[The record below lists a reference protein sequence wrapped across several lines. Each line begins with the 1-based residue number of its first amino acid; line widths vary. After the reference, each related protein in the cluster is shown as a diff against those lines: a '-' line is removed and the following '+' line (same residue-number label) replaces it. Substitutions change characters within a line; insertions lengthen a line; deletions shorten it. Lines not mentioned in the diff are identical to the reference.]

1 MTRSKESLCFRVLK
15 RRPKGS
21 DKRILGDELLVLTNK
36 DSRANYRKAMR
47 RVRAL
52 VEVDGKEREME
63 FLTNN
68 LSWSASS
75 VADLY
80 RCRWQI
86 EVFFKQIK
94 QSLQLCDFLGNS
106 ANAVRWQVWT
116 ALLLY
121 VLMRF
126 LCVMSSWSYSFTR
139 LFTLLRAALWRK
151 IDLWDMLRFCGTA
164 GGHFRYLATPQNA
177 YFPGFA

>member
-1 MTRSKESLCFRVLK
+1 VDSS
-15 RRPKGS
+15 
-21 DKRILGDELLVLTNK
+21 NK
-36 DSRANYRKAMR
+36 DSRAHYRQAMR

-52 VEVDGKEREME
+52 VEVDGKERETE

-68 LSWSASS
+68 LQWSAGS

-106 ANAVRWQVWT
+106 ANPVRWQVWT
-116 ALLLY
+116 ALLRY

-126 LCVMSSWSYSFTR
+126 LCVISSWNHSFTR
-139 LFTLLRAALWRK
+139 LFTLLRAALWGTGYSVETM
-151 IDLWDMLRFCGTA
+151 DLTVLRAVAMTVLAPYKSQFS
-164 GGHFRYLATPQNA
+164 RYLH
-177 YFPGFA
+177 F

>member
-1 MTRSKESLCFRVLK
+1 
-15 RRPKGS
+15 
-21 DKRILGDELLVLTNK
+21 
-36 DSRANYRKAMR
+36 
-47 RVRAL
+47 
-52 VEVDGKEREME
+52 ME

-68 LSWSASS
+68 FAWAPST

-94 QSLQLCDFLGNS
+94 QTLQLCDFLGHS

-121 VLMRF
+121 VLLRF
-126 LCVMSSWSYSFTR
+126 QAFLSEWPHSFTR
-139 LFTLLRAALWRK
+139 LFTMIRSVLWDRFHLPSLLR
-151 IDLWDMLRFCGTA
+151 FYGTA
-164 GGHFRYLATPQNA
+164 AEPWRMRAAPEQAFL
-177 YFPGFA
+177 PGLGLEPVGQHPG

>member
-1 MTRSKESLCFRVLK
+1 
-15 RRPKGS
+15 
-21 DKRILGDELLVLTNK
+21 
-36 DSRANYRKAMR
+36 
-47 RVRAL
+47 
-52 VEVDGKEREME
+52 ME

-68 LSWSASS
+68 LSWSATS

-86 EVFFKQIK
+86 EVFFKHIK

-106 ANAVRWQVWT
+106 ANAFRCQVWT

-126 LCVMSSWSYSFTR
+126 LCVISSCSHSFTS
-139 LFTLLRAALWRK
+139 LFTLLLSS
-151 IDLWDMLRFCGTA
+151 LL
-164 GGHFRYLATPQNA
+164 
-177 YFPGFA
+177 